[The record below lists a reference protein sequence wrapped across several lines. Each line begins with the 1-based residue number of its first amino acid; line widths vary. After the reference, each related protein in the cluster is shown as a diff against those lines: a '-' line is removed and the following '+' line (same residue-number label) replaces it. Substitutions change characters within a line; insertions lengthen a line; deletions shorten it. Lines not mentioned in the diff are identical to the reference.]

1 MDFRMPYYYY
11 GGPRV
16 PKAARPNMDP
26 RFGYERR
33 REEQRNS
40 YTQND
45 THRNEKTAKIQENE
59 IKEKLEKPTDTR
71 KASEKSEPIFEIFGI
86 KLYFDDLLIVALIFF
101 LYNEGVRDN
110 LLFISLVLLLL
121 S

>member
-1 MDFRMPYYYY
+1 
-11 GGPRV
+11 
-16 PKAARPNMDP
+16 MDP

-33 REEQRNS
+33 REIQKNS

-45 THRNEKTAKIQENE
+45 VNRNEKAAKAQEKTR
-59 IKEKLEKPTDTR
+59 KENLEKPTDTR
-71 KASEKSEPIFEIFGI
+71 KLSENKEPIFEIFGI

-121 S
+121 SQKKAILPKIAHIL